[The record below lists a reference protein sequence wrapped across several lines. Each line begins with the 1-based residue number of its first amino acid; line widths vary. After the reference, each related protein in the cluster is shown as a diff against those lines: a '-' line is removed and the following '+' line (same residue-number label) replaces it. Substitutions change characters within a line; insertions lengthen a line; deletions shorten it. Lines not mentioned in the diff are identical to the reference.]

1 MAAAATVRTQAAS
14 TADAARAQA
23 AAGGDWVMDAVAR
36 LGTPQAPVTQPWE
49 ISLSRL
55 LGAHPRVPSAVA
67 RPLRLLDRLG
77 AIHLAPQSVGFDG
90 ESVPWEKVTEIRM
103 VDGYRLLTREFID
116 TALDGI
122 RGALWGVPGREW
134 VLGRAAEALTGLVMS
149 QVQRG
154 GGAFAEVL
162 VPGEIVHR
170 GRFGRSRSLS
180 ASLYPTAI
188 LLASPGVVESFTATA
203 RARGVTVSAPPAGQ
217 APPFDPST
225 LPVLTA
231 AAVEGAAPA
240 ARHPAPGPAVGDASP
255 DRPTGADAG

>member
-36 LGTPQAPVTQPWE
+36 LGAPQAPVTQPWE

-103 VDGYRLLTREFID
+103 VGGYRLLTREFID

-180 ASLYPTAI
+180 ASLYPTAF

-203 RARGVTVSAPPAGQ
+203 RARGVTVSAPPVGE

-240 ARHPAPGPAVGDASP
+240 ARHPAPGPAEGDTSP